1 MSFITKP
8 SPQTP
13 RVAVCHVDIR
23 LGTTAWSPVIMVLVG
38 PSPISTTFSMFF
50 SISMCSLYVPALIR
64 ITKGVGLLLGTA

>member
-50 SISMCSLYVPALIR
+50 SI
-64 ITKGVGLLLGTA
+64 